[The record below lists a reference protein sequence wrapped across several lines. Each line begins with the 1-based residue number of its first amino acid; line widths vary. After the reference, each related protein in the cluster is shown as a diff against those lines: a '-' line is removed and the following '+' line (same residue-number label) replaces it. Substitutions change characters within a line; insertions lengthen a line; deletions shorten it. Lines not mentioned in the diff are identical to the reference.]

1 MQGVVIMIA
10 GIGLDI
16 VELARIEH
24 LFTRKPGFAKRI
36 LTNSEQTTFDRLHGK
51 RQIEF
56 LAGRYAAKEAYAKA
70 KGCGIGGALS
80 FQDLEVGN
88 SAGGRPVIT
97 DFKAAEDGQV
107 HLSITHTRTT
117 AAAQV
122 VLEKQG

>member
-1 MQGVVIMIA
+1 MIA

-16 VELARIEH
+16 VELSRIED
-24 LFTRKPGFAKRI
+24 LYKRKPGFSDRI
-36 LTNSEQTTFDRLHGK
+36 LTTPEQNTFQSLRGK
-51 RQIEF
+51 RQTEF

-70 KGCGIGGALS
+70 KGCGIGSALS

-88 SAGGRPVIT
+88 KAGGQPTII
-97 DFKAAEDGQV
+97 DKKNAEDYGV

-122 VLEKQG
+122 VIEKRG